1 MFFVYLFVCFSVLSM
16 FLNFLM
22 LFELLLVCL
31 CMFELFLAVCVV
43 FDTKNDID
51 DMFCCVVW
59 FAVFFIISCMF
70 WLSLLK
76 LVCFDSF
83 VGFCVF
89 GGGGDWWTHG
99 AFGVRN

>member
-1 MFFVYLFVCFSVLSM
+1 MFLCILFVCFSVLSM

-59 FAVFFIISCMF
+59 FAVFFYYF
-70 WLSLLK
+70 LYV
-76 LVCFDSF
+76 LVEF
-83 VGFCVF
+83 VKAGVF
-89 GGGGDWWTHG
+89 
-99 AFGVRN
+99 